1 MKLERII
8 FVGLCL
14 VVSMGLVLVNT
25 GLCQQAQPGEKVPQ
39 AVAPAPEG
47 AQKPAAKE
55 PKGKASTPA
64 KAPKEQG
71 KPSGAAAAP
80 ATPQKSAD
88 PGKLPGQFTPS
99 EGC

>member
-1 MKLERII
+1 
-8 FVGLCL
+8 
-14 VVSMGLVLVNT
+14 MGLVLVNL
-25 GLCQQAQPGEKVPQ
+25 GMCQQAQPGEKAGQ
-39 AVAPAPEG
+39 AATPAPEG
-47 AQKPAAKE
+47 TKKPAAKE
-55 PKGKASTPA
+55 PKGKAEQP